1 MISPL
6 RSMSNPLMVNLT
18 SRGGVLV
25 SFLVGFLEREN
36 NTSLG
41 GVFPGGLL
49 FSGSACFLA

>member
-1 MISPL
+1 
-6 RSMSNPLMVNLT
+6 MVNLT